1 MENKTLGEALE
12 EVLREDPRMRD
23 NKYLWLCL
31 AQTLRNM
38 GFKIYIELDKRMPS
52 PESILKE
59 RREILNK
66 KNLFSQDFVPDPY
79 TTYEKKVKN

>member
-66 KNLFSQDFVPDPY
+66 KNLFSQDFVPDPNIV
-79 TTYEKKVKN
+79 YEKKVKN